1 MMQQSAENRSAIDD
15 TFAHEQRVYEHSTLR
30 GDGKEPPMTETTL
43 AGVCD
48 TLIRNGYLITV
59 DAKRSVYACGA
70 VAISGNAKS
79 IASSEGPKI
88 QPRSVASRS
97 ITPLFEGYR
106 NQSPFAQGCEDS

>member
-1 MMQQSAENRSAIDD
+1 
-15 TFAHEQRVYEHSTLR
+15 
-30 GDGKEPPMTETTL
+30 MTETTL

-48 TLIRNGYLITV
+48 TLIRNGYLITM

-79 IASSEGPKI
+79 IASSERPKI
-88 QPRSVASRS
+88 QTRSVVAARS

-106 NQSPFAQGCEDS
+106 NQSPFAQGCEGSCSVGW